1 MDYVVDITVIVKN
14 GKEKS
19 THLFKNESIKVSRA
33 TKLWIQN
40 NQDSESNFYET
51 LKMWHGIDKNTKTQ
65 SYLTI
70 QTSQPTQI
78 ESFRKYYIEKIDE
91 EDQAITFN
99 WVD

>member
-40 NQDSESNFYET
+40 NQDSVITATLIYHLCHLFYHLLT
-51 LKMWHGIDKNTKTQ
+51 KNLPSVDKHF
-65 SYLTI
+65 
-70 QTSQPTQI
+70 TSLLYT
-78 ESFRKYYIEKIDE
+78 EMAYDF
-91 EDQAITFN
+91 
-99 WVD
+99 V